1 MSNSAPLGSPVSA
14 EYDPMRTACW
24 WVVSAHAG
32 SWRIQWG
39 CADELSAPWPT
50 GDGSAP
56 ETRSHR
62 KPSGYIA
69 AGLKRSHV
77 SLAELSD
84 EQCCLV
90 DFIYRRLWVSD
101 RRCALA

>member
-1 MSNSAPLGSPVSA
+1 MLG
-14 EYDPMRTACW
+14 
-24 WVVSAHAG
+24 VVSATRELADPMG
-32 SWRIQWG
+32 LCRRIVG
-39 CADELSAPWPT
+39 DLGPT
-50 GDGSAP
+50 GRLSSRDPQSSEAC
-56 ETRSHR
+56 
-62 KPSGYIA
+62 GYIA